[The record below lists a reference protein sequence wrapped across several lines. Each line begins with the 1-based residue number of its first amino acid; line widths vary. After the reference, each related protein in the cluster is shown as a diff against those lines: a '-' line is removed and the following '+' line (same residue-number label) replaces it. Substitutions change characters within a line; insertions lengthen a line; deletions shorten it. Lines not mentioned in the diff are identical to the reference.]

1 MFQNLPDQIRYE
13 TKKRFWYDLNM
24 VKSLQQL
31 QDYYV
36 NQGLAGERLREALEN
51 DQKYQR
57 FLEERK
63 SKLQAVNQIPEE
75 DAKKYLFVTDKDYK
89 TIGKIYELEKRSL
102 STADKGLVEF
112 KRTQLELDWRSP
124 ILDKLD
130 VLLGKYKEV

>member
-1 MFQNLPDQIRYE
+1 MVFFRGPSSENLKKRKKMFQNLPDQIRYE

-63 SKLQAVNQIPEE
+63 SKLQAVNQIPE
-75 DAKKYLFVTDKDYK
+75 
-89 TIGKIYELEKRSL
+89 
-102 STADKGLVEF
+102 
-112 KRTQLELDWRSP
+112 
-124 ILDKLD
+124 
-130 VLLGKYKEV
+130 